1 MPRKKPKLDHPV
13 SLTNVGVLP
22 REILCIMFSYLDKK
36 SVKSASASCKLWLEL
51 IRNDSNLSS
60 HVYLKC
66 DGLKELQTKIERS
79 EWIWNRWPVLKVLEL
94 GPLSVKIDE
103 PKSIQEASDLVKS
116 INFKDCS
123 SLERVIFSANFD
135 WEDFFQDDR
144 SELKIATV
152 EKLTY
157 NPKNE
162 NILFGTEQI
171 SVLHFNVGSSFYIH
185 GSVWALT
192 WSAQL
197 EKFDQNIRKYLNDP
211 KHTVKLTVPMVQ
223 FITSMDFKRIPF
235 LSNISDFV
243 TDLHVK
249 EFSAASLK
257 NSLNPFKTTRMFEH
271 YKKLKK
277 CQATVNLWS
286 FKEWHYFGIH
296 GPIIVNEKFQ
306 DMTEVKFVFKNC
318 FDPISL
324 RPGIDQIFEAL
335 EVTKMPFE
343 KSVSK
348 LIEVHSSF

>member
-13 SLTNVGVLP
+13 SLTNVGILP
-22 REILCIMFSYLDKK
+22 REILCIILSYLDKK
-36 SVKSASASCKLWLEL
+36 SVKSAGESCKLWLEL

-66 DGLKELQTKIERS
+66 DGLKELQTKIEKS

-94 GPLSVKIDE
+94 GPLSIKIDE

-116 INFKDCS
+116 INFKDS
-123 SLERVIFSANFD
+123 STLEKVIFSANFD
-135 WEDFFQDDR
+135 WEDFFPDDR

-152 EKLTY
+152 EKLTF

-171 SVLHFNVGSSFYIH
+171 SVLHINVGSSFYILN
-185 GSVWALT
+185 GVWALT

-211 KHTVKLTVPMVQ
+211 KHTVKLTVPM
-223 FITSMDFKRIPF
+223 DYKGIPF

-249 EFSAASLK
+249 EFTAASLK

-271 YKKLKK
+271 YKKFKK

-306 DMTEVKFVFKNC
+306 DMMEVKFVFKNC
-318 FDPISL
+318 FDPISSQ
-324 RPGIDQIFEAL
+324 GSDQIFEAL

-348 LIEVHSSF
+348 LIEVHSSV